1 MYAITV
7 KQPWAWAIAAGFK
20 DVENRTTNWSY
31 RGPLAIHAGRHW
43 SRRGEG
49 STLIETAWRAR
60 IAASIPVAA
69 GQPEFVTGAIIA
81 VVDLADIHPAAD
93 YQSSRTCCEPWGEA
107 RYRSADHSLRTDVVH
122 LVLRD
127 ARRITPPIDCPGAL
141 GLWAPPPEVQDLL
154 AAP

>member
-1 MYAITV
+1 MRAITV

-81 VVDLADIHPAAD
+81 VVDLVDIHPAID
-93 YQSSRTCCEPWGEA
+93 SRTSRTCCEPWGES
-107 RYRSADHSLRTDVVH
+107 RYVGGHGRRRTDLVH

-127 ARRITPPIDCPGAL
+127 PRRIDPPIEHSGAQGLWTPPPDIQ
-141 GLWAPPPEVQDLL
+141 ELL
-154 AAP
+154 ATP